1 MPGNNSTK
9 IPTDATGDQTASMNA
24 KSPTAS
30 RHAAPSS
37 HRISEVVLAVTN
49 LDSSL
54 DFYQKALGLP
64 LESREDQRAVLA
76 LDQGHKL
83 ILETS
88 GVTAQAPRD
97 AAGLYHVA
105 LLYKDQAAL
114 GHVLR
119 NLTGAGY
126 ELDGAGDH
134 KVSVALYL
142 HDPDNNGIELYCDRP
157 AESWPNSKEGRPN
170 PLFTLAV
177 DINAL
182 LKEPEP
188 ETITQPTLGHLHLV
202 VSDMAASTDFYV
214 NRLNL
219 IYNNAT
225 PSAFFGTWDKYHH
238 DLAFRIVPG
247 VSKKWPSDRTG
258 LRAFTLRGVSDL
270 EMTEIRVRLDEI
282 SYAWQV
288 IHHGI
293 SLRSPDGILIDLI
306 S

>member
-1 MPGNNSTK
+1 
-9 IPTDATGDQTASMNA
+9 
-24 KSPTAS
+24 
-30 RHAAPSS
+30 
-37 HRISEVVLAVTN
+37 VVLAVTN
-49 LDSSL
+49 IDSSL
-54 DFYQKALGLP
+54 AFYDKALGLQ
-64 LESREDQRAVLA
+64 LESKEDQRAVFA

-88 GVTAQAPRD
+88 GVTGQPPGD

-126 ELDGAGDH
+126 QLDGAGDH

-142 HDPDNNGIELYCDRP
+142 HDSDNNGIELYVDRP
-157 AESWPNSKEGRPN
+157 AESWPITKEGRPK

-182 LKEPEP
+182 LKEAEP

-202 VSDMAASTDFYV
+202 VSDMADSTNFYF

-219 IYNNAT
+219 IYNNGVS
-225 PSAFFGTWDKYHH
+225 SAFFGTWDKYHH
-238 DLAFRIVPG
+238 DLAFRSVPG
-247 VSKKWPSDRTG
+247 VTKKWPHDRAG